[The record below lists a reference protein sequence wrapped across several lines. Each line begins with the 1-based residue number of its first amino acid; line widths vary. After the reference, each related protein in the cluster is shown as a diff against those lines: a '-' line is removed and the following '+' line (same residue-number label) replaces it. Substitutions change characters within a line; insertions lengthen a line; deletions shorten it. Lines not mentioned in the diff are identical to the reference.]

1 MPEACNFIK
10 KEALAQV
17 FSCEYCEIFRNT
29 FFIEHLWVT
38 ACKLN
43 QRTSLIH
50 QINEDQEVGH
60 DESEIVNSVIRAM
73 KPSLA
78 LRNVLETTYRTSFS
92 PATSSIFAVPF

>member
-1 MPEACNFIK
+1 M
-10 KEALAQV
+10 
-17 FSCEYCEIFRNT
+17 FSCEFCEISKNT

-38 ACKLN
+38 ASKLN

-60 DESEIVNSVIRAM
+60 DESEIVNKVIRAM
-73 KPSLA
+73 NPTLA

-92 PATSSIFAVPF
+92 PASSSIFGVPF